1 MKTRLLIILLIA
13 LPSYGIFFS
22 LAYGY
27 HNSLVY
33 ESGLYM
39 FNWFVEHIIY
49 SKMSY
54 DYFEY
59 SLKVYSTEEMN
70 SIAMILRIYA
80 NLLFWVPT
88 AFAVYGFNHMIQTIK
103 TSAPKNLKNQSKSM

>member
-1 MKTRLLIILLIA
+1 MKTRLLITLLLA

-22 LAYGY
+22 SAYGY
-27 HNSLVY
+27 HNLLVY

-49 SKMSY
+49 SKMSH

-59 SLKVYSTEEMN
+59 SLRVYSTEEMN
-70 SIAMILRIYA
+70 SIAMTLRIYA
-80 NLLFWVPT
+80 NLLFWVPI
-88 AFAVYGFNHMIQTIK
+88 AFAVSGLDHLIQGAK
-103 TSAPKNLKNQSKSM
+103 TSKKLDSKHEKNL